1 MEDNN
6 GSVCTSVSDPPA
18 TTDVARD
25 LTLFQI
31 EESIA
36 LLAEAAEEEGMTPEL
51 EQALAMYLRGAVEK
65 RDRVA
70 EFIRYCEWMAELAKT
85 EVKRLQ
91 ARQKHFEATTERVS
105 AMVLRVLDFFGVK
118 KLEGRTHTLSKR
130 KCPPSVRIED
140 EPRVPA
146 EFKRV
151 TVTLRLEQWNR
162 LLDGVPDELRKEIET
177 AIFKR
182 EETIDLKAVKE
193 ALNLE
198 REVPGADLVVNQY
211 TLQTH

>member
-1 MEDNN
+1 MESSNDNAC
-6 GSVCTSVSDPPA
+6 VAVAEVAA
-18 TTDVARD
+18 TTEVVKE

-36 LLAEAAEEEGMTPEL
+36 LLAESAEEEGLTPQL
-51 EQALAMYLRGAVEK
+51 ERALATYLEGALEK

-70 EFIRYCEWMAELAKT
+70 EFIRYCEWMAEVAKA

-91 ARQKHFEATTERVS
+91 ARQKHFEATGERVS

-130 KCPPSVRIED
+130 KCPPSVRID
-140 EPRVPA
+140 DDARVPS

-151 TVTLRLEQWNR
+151 TVTLRLDHWNC
-162 LLDGVPDELRKEIET
+162 LLAGVSDDVRREIEA
-177 AIFKR
+177 AILKR
-182 EETIDLKAVKE
+182 DETIELKAVKE

-198 REVPGADLVVNQY
+198 REVPGANLAVNQY
-211 TLQTH
+211 TLQVR